1 MFQFHVFC
9 ITFISCINVPARQ
22 DDLRQHLCFRPK
34 LANVLQRALC
44 TDWQVPCGE
53 KNPKSC
59 LGRKNGHGTKAKTCI
74 GQKKAGYHFHIKF
87 IQICC
92 KNRMARNFCAVNFA
106 KESNMDA
113 RTLGAQLSSN
123 IYPHCMKQ
131 DAAHEPECRR
141 EEHFVKN
148 SLHSKCFPSNRTSA
162 L

>member
-1 MFQFHVFC
+1 
-9 ITFISCINVPARQ
+9 
-22 DDLRQHLCFRPK
+22 
-34 LANVLQRALC
+34 
-44 TDWQVPCGE
+44 
-53 KNPKSC
+53 
-59 LGRKNGHGTKAKTCI
+59 
-74 GQKKAGYHFHIKF
+74 
-87 IQICC
+87 
-92 KNRMARNFCAVNFA
+92 MARNFCAVNFA

-148 SLHSKCFPSNRTSA
+148 SLHSKCFPSNCTSA